1 MNTLTSL
8 IILLEVIEVKNRRL
22 YGKLLGSGY
31 QRGSKNTFNEWLSTE
46 LFGFTFYS
54 RSYDSVIQLS
64 DD

>member
-31 QRGSKNTFNEWLSTE
+31 QRGSKNPFNEWLSTE

-54 RSYDSVIQLS
+54 RSNDSVIQLS